1 MPWYPKAILAIVAA
15 LVAAVLWLRPLR
27 TWALRVDLRW
37 LVGFH
42 LVRFV
47 GIYFLCLY
55 VRHELPYA
63 FAVWGIVGD
72 IIVAALALVVI
83 LSAKSRPALIAWN
96 ILSLVDILAVAATA
110 ARSEIAVPGSCT
122 S

>member
-27 TWALRVDLRW
+27 TWALRVDLRG

-63 FAVWGIVGD
+63 FAVWGGVGD
-72 IIVAALALVVI
+72 IIVAALAL
-83 LSAKSRPALIAWN
+83 S
-96 ILSLVDILAVAATA
+96 
-110 ARSEIAVPGSCT
+110 
-122 S
+122 